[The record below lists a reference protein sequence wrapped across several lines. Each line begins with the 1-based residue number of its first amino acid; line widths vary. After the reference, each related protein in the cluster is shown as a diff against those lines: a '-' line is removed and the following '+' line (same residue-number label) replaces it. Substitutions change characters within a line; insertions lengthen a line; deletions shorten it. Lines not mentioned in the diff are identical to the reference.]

1 MNPDRPLGLVP
12 APGWP
17 VRISEHLD
25 PTMEMVEVR
34 IRPDQE
40 VKILIPLEAAGDTG
54 YVAEAVRYAA
64 RNLANR
70 VISQFQEALK

>member
-1 MNPDRPLGLVP
+1 MNPDAPLGLVP

-17 VRISEHLD
+17 VRINERLD
-25 PTMEMVEVR
+25 PTMDMVEVR

-40 VKILIPLEAAGDTG
+40 AMILIPLEAAGDKG

-64 RNLANR
+64 ENLANR
-70 VISQFQEALK
+70 VISQFQEAVK